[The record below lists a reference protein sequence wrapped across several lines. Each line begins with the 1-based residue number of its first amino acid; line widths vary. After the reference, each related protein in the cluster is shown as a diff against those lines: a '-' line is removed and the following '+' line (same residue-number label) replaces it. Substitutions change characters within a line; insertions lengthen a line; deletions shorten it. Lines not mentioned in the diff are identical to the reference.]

1 MVHPPQ
7 LPVAPLHPLADA
19 RLALQDEFAA
29 QKEDLASTRNRTGSD
44 RFTVKT
50 DGVEETLKHK
60 TYGLVQLSDF
70 KETRQ
75 QLEEQARQEAAGTAE
90 VK

>member
-1 MVHPPQ
+1 MLTLAPP
-7 LPVAPLHPLADA
+7 
-19 RLALQDEFAA
+19 RSQDEFAA
-29 QKEDLASTRNRTGSD
+29 QKEDLAAQRNRTGSD